1 MFIWGWCYRHANGY
15 GPLESNA
22 DKYEPLS
29 ITSDCRNVDTRTI
42 YFRCKVF
49 CGFDHKSGWT
59 NKRDE
64 NQQPLE
70 MCVRE
75 PIVPQLILQY
85 AICNMQY
92 DQNQQSASTWE
103 ACSRE
108 PIVPPP
114 LQRLTPRPAVVSCTS
129 GEGGRPEY
137 YFHTPDNFL
146 FFLPAW
152 EGEGRP
158 RHY

>member
-1 MFIWGWCYRHANGY
+1 MFIWHRCYRHANGY

-29 ITSDCRNVDTRTI
+29 ITSECRNVDTSTI
-42 YFRCKVF
+42 YFRCKV
-49 CGFDHKSGWT
+49 CSGFDHKSGWT

-70 MCVRE
+70 RCVRE

-85 AICNMQY
+85 AICNMIRTSSPLERRVRENQSCRRLSSDWRLDLLSSRAQAGREA
-92 DQNQQSASTWE
+92 DQSIIFTQISFSFY
-103 ACSRE
+103 
-108 PIVPPP
+108 P
-114 LQRLTPRPAVVSCTS
+114 LDHM
-129 GEGGRPEY
+129 EI
-137 YFHTPDNFL
+137 
-146 FFLPAW
+146 
-152 EGEGRP
+152 GRP

>member
-1 MFIWGWCYRHANGY
+1 MFIWDRCYLHTNGY

-29 ITSDCRNVDTRTI
+29 ITSECRSVDSSTI
-42 YFRCKVF
+42 YFRCKV
-49 CGFDHKSGWT
+49 CSGFDHKSGWT

-70 MCVRE
+70 RCVRE

-85 AICNMQY
+85 AICNMIRTNSRRPLERRVRENQSCRRLSSDWRLDLLSSRAQAEA
-92 DQNQQSASTWE
+92 DQSIIFTQISFSFY
-103 ACSRE
+103 
-108 PIVPPP
+108 P
-114 LQRLTPRPAVVSCTS
+114 LDHMEI
-129 GEGGRPEY
+129 G
-137 YFHTPDNFL
+137 
-146 FFLPAW
+146 

-158 RHY
+158 MHY